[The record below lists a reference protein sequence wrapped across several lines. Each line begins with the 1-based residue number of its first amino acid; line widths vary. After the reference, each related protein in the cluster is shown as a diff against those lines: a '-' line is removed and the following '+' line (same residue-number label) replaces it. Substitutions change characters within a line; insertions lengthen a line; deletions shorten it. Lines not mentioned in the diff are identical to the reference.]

1 MHMRTLILNAGYE
14 PMQLVSWQKAL
25 CLVLANKA
33 EVLAHSE
40 QVVRSVKLTMKLPS
54 VVRLVRYVQAV
65 GKLGLVRCSRKN
77 VLLRDRYQCQYCG
90 VACRPGAATIDHIV
104 PRSRG
109 GKTTWTNVVTACASC
124 NRHKGSRSLDN
135 AGLKLM
141 RAPRRPTWHELADE
155 LRRDPA
161 FSWLPF
167 VERLI
172 AKKNTQE
179 SDH

>member
-1 MHMRTLILNAGYE
+1 MRTLVLNAGYE

-33 EVLAHSE
+33 EVIVHSE
-40 QVVRSVKLTMKLPS
+40 TIVRSVKLTMKLPS
-54 VVRLVRYVQAV
+54 VVRLIRYVQAI

-90 VACRPGAATIDHIV
+90 VLCRPNTATIDHIV

-109 GKTTWTNVVTACASC
+109 GKTTWMNVVTACAEC
-124 NRHKGSRSLDN
+124 NRHKGSRSLDG
-135 AGLKLM
+135 AGM
-141 RAPRRPTWHELADE
+141 RLLRTPRRPSWNELADE
-155 LRRDPA
+155 LRHDPS

-167 VERLI
+167 LDRLLVMEE
-172 AKKNTQE
+172 AQE
-179 SDH
+179 PDH

>member
-1 MHMRTLILNAGYE
+1 MRTLVLNAGFE

-33 EVLAHSE
+33 EVIVHSE
-40 QVVRSVKLTMKLPS
+40 TVVRSVKVTMKLPS

-65 GKLGLVRCSRKN
+65 GKLGMIRCSRKN

-90 VACRPGAATIDHIV
+90 VICRPQAATIDHIV

-109 GKTTWTNVVTACASC
+109 GKTTWTNVVTACGTC
-124 NRHKGSRSLDN
+124 NRHKGSRSLDS
-135 AGLKLM
+135 AGLKLLRM
-141 RAPRRPTWHELADE
+141 PRRPTWHDLAE
-155 LRRDPA
+155 QLRLDPA

-167 VERLI
+167 LDRL
-172 AKKNTQE
+172 AVMEELQE
-179 SDH
+179 

>member
-1 MHMRTLILNAGYE
+1 MRTLVLNAGYE

-33 EVLAHSE
+33 EVIIHSE
-40 QVVRSVKLTMKLPS
+40 TVIRSVKLTMKLPS

-65 GKLGLVRCSRKN
+65 GKLAMVRCSRKN

-90 VACRPGAATIDHIV
+90 VVCRPTTSTIDHIV

-109 GKTTWTNVVTACASC
+109 GKTTWTNVVTACATC
-124 NRHKGSRSLDN
+124 NRHKGSRSLDS
-135 AGLKLM
+135 AGLKLL
-141 RAPRRPTWHELADE
+141 RAPRRPTWHELVE
-155 LRRDPA
+155 QLRSDPS

-167 VERLI
+167 LDRLI
-172 AKKNTQE
+172 AREDAQE
-179 SDH
+179 PDY